1 MNIPLAE
8 QRNIAS
14 RLVAYT
20 LIADGE
26 LAARELDALDRHEI
40 PALLGVPRDQLIQ
53 AVIDHC
59 QQLLANGKGT
69 DAIRVLN
76 IEQVERMLD
85 RVSDPALRKLTCQAM
100 LVLSKADGRISQ
112 PEQTLLRH
120 ALSRWELSIGEL
132 GQAD

>member
-1 MNIPLAE
+1 MNIPMAE

-26 LAARELDALDRHEI
+26 LAARELDALDRHDI

-59 QQLLANGKGT
+59 QQLLANANGT

-76 IEQVERMLD
+76 IEQVENMLD

-120 ALSRWELSIGEL
+120 ALSRWDLSIGEL
-132 GQAD
+132 GQEG

>member
-120 ALSRWELSIGEL
+120 ALSRWELSISEL